1 MVIAII
7 ALLAALLL
15 PALSAAKKKA
25 QQTYCTNNMKQFAL
39 CLRLYAD
46 DFHNNFVPYEDA
58 GGWYA
63 PPTLA
68 PFTGVSP
75 EAALAN
81 CQQALTNSLL
91 FPYAKNIG
99 IFVCPGDTRVLQP
112 PGQGF
117 ACGTYSKTQ
126 NYAGDPTAAWGMD
139 ALCEKD
145 ADVAAPAETFAT
157 IEDTDSRGY
166 NEGTW
171 VVKWAMNGDEP
182 GSFTWEDPPAQ
193 YHVNTDIWSFCDSHV
208 APHKWTDQSIISNG
222 QQAAKGVSVFGF
234 VGPKSGPDYDFV
246 RNGLRFPGWQ

>member
-1 MVIAII
+1 M
-7 ALLAALLL
+7 L

-46 DFHNNFVPYEDA
+46 DFHNNFVPYDDA

-68 PFTGVSP
+68 PFTGLSP

-99 IFVCPGDTRVLQP
+99 SFLLPGRYSSPSTTR
-112 PGQGF
+112 PGF
-117 ACGTYSKTQ
+117 CLRHLFKNAELRRRSRRR
-126 NYAGDPTAAWGMD
+126 GMD

-145 ADVAAPAETFAT
+145 ADAAGLAFAT
-157 IEDTDSRGY
+157 VEDTDSRGY

-171 VVKWAMNGDEP
+171 VVNWVMNGDEP
-182 GSFTWEDPPAQ
+182 GSLPRNPPPVPCE
-193 YHVNTDIWSFCDSHV
+193 YRYLV
-208 APHKWTDQSIISNG
+208 
-222 QQAAKGVSVFGF
+222 
-234 VGPKSGPDYDFV
+234 
-246 RNGLRFPGWQ
+246 LL